1 MIEYISNP
9 YRSNLFTCSKYG
21 FLALG
26 FFFMYLNQLIKAII
40 YYFTQ
45 QNKSATAVI
54 VVVVTNILI

>member
-26 FFFMYLNQLIKAII
+26 FFFMYLNQLINNSFERRRKLGMPSISDAI
-40 YYFTQ
+40 Q
-45 QNKSATAVI
+45 
-54 VVVVTNILI
+54 

>member
-1 MIEYISNP
+1 MQS
-9 YRSNLFTCSKYG
+9 
-21 FLALG
+21 FLYLC
-26 FFFMYLNQLIKAII
+26 MYTLHSICCIKLKIKAII